1 MKLIKAIVYLL
12 LFFFAL
18 TFCLQ
23 NFDEVTI
30 RYRGLIDDFTAPL
43 FAVVLAAAFL
53 GAAIGLIGGGLSSV
67 RLRMQ
72 LRKLAHDAEDLK
84 NELTSAKG
92 HEKRKEK
99 EKKAP
104 DA

>member
-43 FAVVLAAAFL
+43 FAVVLASAFIWV
-53 GAAIGLIGGGLSSV
+53 AIGLIGGGLSAI
-67 RLRMQ
+67 RLRLQ
-72 LRKLAHDAEDLK
+72 LRKLAKDAEALK
-84 NELTSAKG
+84 NELTSSKG
-92 HEKRKEK
+92 PEKRKEK
-99 EKKAP
+99 EKKAS
-104 DA
+104 DT

>member
-1 MKLIKAIVYLL
+1 MKLIKAIFFFL

-43 FAVVLAAAFL
+43 FAVVLASAFL
-53 GAAIGLIGGGLSSV
+53 GVAIGLIGGGLSAV
-67 RLRMQ
+67 KLRLQ
-72 LRKLAHDAEDLK
+72 LRKLAHEAEDLK
-84 NELTSAKG
+84 NELTSPKG
-92 HEKRKEK
+92 QGKRKEK

>member
-1 MKLIKAIVYLL
+1 MKLVKAIFFFL

-43 FAVVLAAAFL
+43 FAVVLASAFL
-53 GAAIGLIGGGLSSV
+53 GVAIGLIGGGLSAI
-67 RLRMQ
+67 RLRIQ
-72 LRKLAHDAEDLK
+72 LRKLAHEAEDLK
-84 NELTSAKG
+84 KELTSSKG
-92 HEKRKEK
+92 KG
-99 EKKAP
+99 KKAP

>member
-1 MKLIKAIVYLL
+1 MKLIKTIFFFL

-23 NFDEVTI
+23 NVDEVTI
-30 RYRGLIDDFTAPL
+30 RYRGLIDDVTAPL
-43 FAVVLAAAFL
+43 FAVVLVSAFL
-53 GAAIGLIGGGLSSV
+53 GVAIGLIGGGLSTV
-67 RLRMQ
+67 RFRIQ
-72 LRKLAHDAEDLK
+72 LRKLAQEAEDLK
-84 NELTSAKG
+84 KELTSSKG
-92 HEKRKEK
+92 QEKRKEK

>member
-43 FAVVLAAAFL
+43 FAVVLASAFI
-53 GAAIGLIGGGLSSV
+53 GVAIGLIGGGLSAI
-67 RLRMQ
+67 RLRLQ
-72 LRKLAHDAEDLK
+72 LRKLAKDAEALK
-84 NELTSAKG
+84 NELTSSKG
-92 HEKRKEK
+92 PEKRKEK
-99 EKKAP
+99 EKKAS
-104 DA
+104 DT